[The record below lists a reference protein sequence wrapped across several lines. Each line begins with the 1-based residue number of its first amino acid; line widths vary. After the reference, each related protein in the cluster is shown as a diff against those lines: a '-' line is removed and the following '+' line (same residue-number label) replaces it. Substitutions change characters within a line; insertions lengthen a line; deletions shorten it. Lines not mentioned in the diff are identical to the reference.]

1 MEDPPDPSLPCLAPP
16 NLVVDLPSECPE
28 KPPPQVPPPQGRG
41 LARGNRWEMR
51 YADLRLG
58 HGLGW
63 GNSGVVAKAKLVKNE
78 YNLWVVNRLAR
89 LEKSQG
95 SYEHKWI
102 VAVKRTKGGSILE
115 EAFCGYT
122 MWAPLPA

>member
-1 MEDPPDPSLPCLAPP
+1 
-16 NLVVDLPSECPE
+16 
-28 KPPPQVPPPQGRG
+28 
-41 LARGNRWEMR
+41 MR